1 MGPKIDQT
9 AMRVIFGGQ
18 RLIERSS
25 VGLPWLLL
33 SRLLGK
39 NRANRMQSKTT
50 ASRVYRRKDLFTI
63 VVGLVAG

>member
-18 RLIERSS
+18 RLIERS

-39 NRANRMQSKTT
+39 NRTNRMQSKTT

>member
-9 AMRVIFGGQ
+9 AMRVIFGGR

-25 VGLPWLLL
+25 DGLPRLL
-33 SRLLGK
+33 SRLLDKNSTGK
-39 NRANRMQSKTT
+39 TQSKTT